1 MKQKKVIDM
10 MKSPASDGA
19 FMKGWTDYF
28 LKWSGFYYLLGVLLL
43 FIKKILTGC

>member
-1 MKQKKVIDM
+1 M

-28 LKWSGFYYLLGVLLL
+28 LKWCGFYYLGVLLL